1 MGSKQGVSDIKPVCP
16 ACGNGD
22 IQDVSKIEAY
32 YYVGHVEVEEGR
44 ARSVDFSD
52 SGYADGGE
60 FVTYECRDC
69 GYGSEHIEEF
79 LPGVDVPV
87 AAPDETDAC
96 AYVETSARDLIG
108 ELRTLELL
116 TQGGRTLDE
125 TQMLDCVDLEGPAGE
140 DEIVEA
146 AEDRLFSLPLAV
158 EATTTFEVVLGCGG
172 PDRRLCF
179 ECRGEPADWQPDP
192 HTPPPTIYEVR
203 RVLYRY
209 SWDRSAEIELSG
221 EDREVAEAFGRRV
234 VPELVE

>member
-1 MGSKQGVSDIKPVCP
+1 MIVPTMVGVPPYITHEP
-16 ACGNGD
+16 
-22 IQDVSKIEAY
+22 
-32 YYVGHVEVEEGR
+32 
-44 ARSVDFSD
+44 
-52 SGYADGGE
+52 
-60 FVTYECRDC
+60 DC
-69 GYGSEHIEEF
+69 GRIGW
-79 LPGVDVPV
+79 PV
-87 AAPDETDAC
+87 NDAVKYEDGLTATINDWPNGIDHETGRDIAEPDETDAR
-96 AYVETSARDLIG
+96 AYVTTSGRDLIR

-125 TQMLDCVDLEGPAGE
+125 TQMLDCIDVEGPADE

-146 AEDRLFSLPLAV
+146 AEDRLFSMPLAV

-179 ECRGEPADWQPDP
+179 ECDVDSRVIERGENVLQSVG
-192 HTPPPTIYEVR
+192 YEVR

-209 SWDRSAEIELSG
+209 SWDRSAEIELAG